1 MAVLMER
8 LDLLVFKVHK
18 VLLDLLE
25 QIQLSLDLLGLLALL
40 DLKVLQDLLVQT
52 QLSLDLLD

>member
-1 MAVLMER
+1 MER